1 MAEEG
6 GARESDCSF
15 EWDEESK
22 LYYHASS
29 GFYHDPGAGWYYS
42 SRDGLY
48 YTYEDGN
55 YVPLSSIKGDE
66 SQAVESTSSAPGE
79 VDMPAH
85 ATGDESDI
93 PSPPSEWLE
102 ETLINLYL
110 SGYSN
115 SDIHADSLST
125 TSQTNRSQISY
136 EEQSDQPS
144 SGKLPGCYC
153 GITYQQVEG
162 ELISEDEQNVF
173 RSSNRLLEGDASW
186 DEENWKAQYGQV
198 ATLDD
203 EGIPSFATVDLWD
216 WEIVKEHTKK
226 RHQIAKLIGR
236 LVRRSSKLHP
246 SVPAGG
252 GVLKTAAIRAVH
264 LDLVGVA
271 SGKVYRLR
279 TPCPRHLTSVS
290 KYDSSNPTKDWG
302 FPDLYADLQSS
313 MHHSSNPFYGSDTAK
328 AANQDNLS
336 ARIDQVPV
344 TVKKHQN
351 LAYRDR
357 AAERRMLHGG
367 FGIGPGQKNVENSKF
382 HELGSPSQPCDA
394 EEAAAEAADIS
405 FGTGSYARRILESM
419 GWKHGEALG
428 NTTKGILEPLQA
440 VGNKGY
446 AGLGWNP
453 AQH

>member
-1 MAEEG
+1 MAGEG
-6 GARESDCSF
+6 GAWESDCAF
-15 EWDEESK
+15 EWDEASK

-29 GFYHDPGAGWYYS
+29 GFYHDPNAGWYYS

-55 YVPLSSIKGDE
+55 YVPLSSIKGEE
-66 SQAVESTSSAPGE
+66 SEAVESTSSAPSE
-79 VDMPAH
+79 ANKDKKLDMPVH

-110 SGYSN
+110 SGYTN
-115 SDIHADSLST
+115 SDINADSSSATL
-125 TSQTNRSQISY
+125 QTNRSQIPS

-144 SGKLPGCYC
+144 SDQLPGCYC
-153 GITYQQVEG
+153 GITYQQVE
-162 ELISEDEQNVF
+162 
-173 RSSNRLLEGDASW
+173 DASW

-198 ATLDD
+198 ATFDD
-203 EGIPSFATVDLWD
+203 EGLPSFPAVDLWD

-226 RHQIAKLIGR
+226 SHQIAKLIGR

-246 SVPAGG
+246 SVSAGG
-252 GVLKTAAIRAVH
+252 GVLKTAAVRAVH

-279 TPCPRHLTSVS
+279 TPSPRYLASVS

-313 MHHSSNPFYGSDTAK
+313 THCSSNPIYGSDTAN
-328 AANQDNLS
+328 AANRDNLS
-336 ARIDQVPV
+336 ACVDQVPV

-351 LAYRDR
+351 IAYRDR

-367 FGIGPGQKNVENSKF
+367 FGIGPGQKNVENSNF
-382 HELGSPSQPCDA
+382 HEPGSPSEPCDV
-394 EEAAAEAADIS
+394 EEAAAEAVDIS
-405 FGTGSYARRILESM
+405 FGSGSYARRILESM

-428 NTTKGILEPLQA
+428 STTKGMLEPLEA

-453 AQH
+453 AQR

>member
-6 GARESDCSF
+6 GAREGVCSF

-22 LYYHASS
+22 LYYHACS
-29 GFYHDPGAGWYYS
+29 GFYHDPHAGWYYS

-48 YTYEDGN
+48 YTYEDGK
-55 YVPLSSIKGDE
+55 YVPLSSYKGEE
-66 SQAVESTSSAPGE
+66 SEAVDSTNSAL
-79 VDMPAH
+79 
-85 ATGDESDI
+85 
-93 PSPPSEWLE
+93 SEANKDNTCMLLE

-115 SDIHADSLST
+115 SDINADSSST
-125 TSQTNRSQISY
+125 TLQTNTSQVSS

-144 SGKLPGCYC
+144 SDKLPGCYR
-153 GITYQQVEG
+153 GITCQQVEG
-162 ELISEDEQNVF
+162 ELIPEDEQNAF
-173 RSSNRLLEGDASW
+173 RSSNRLLAGDASW

-198 ATLDD
+198 LTLED
-203 EGIPSFATVDLWD
+203 EGIPSFPTVDLWD
-216 WEIVKEHTKK
+216 WEIVKDHTKK
-226 RHQIAKLIGR
+226 GHQIAKLIGR

-252 GVLKTAAIRAVH
+252 GVLKTAAIHAVH

-279 TPCPRHLTSVS
+279 TPSPRYLASVS

-313 MHHSSNPFYGSDTAK
+313 THHSLNQIYGSDVAN
-328 AANQDNLS
+328 AANRDNLS
-336 ARIDQVPV
+336 ASVDQVPV
-344 TVKKHQN
+344 TVQKHQN

-367 FGIGPGQKNVENSKF
+367 FGIGPGQKNVENGNI

-405 FGTGSYARRILESM
+405 FGSGSYARRILESM
-419 GWKHGEALG
+419 GWKKGEALG
-428 NTTKGILEPLQA
+428 RTTKGILEPLQA

-446 AGLGWNP
+446 AGLGWNS